1 MVKKNILKKLILIQL
16 CFFSF
21 YSLNQEISSDSTF
34 TNDSL
39 KPLEI
44 KWKNIIQGLDI
55 CETLAPRKSNIN
67 DSKITILR
75 INPEF
80 FDFHLLMATEKY
92 KKPLDAKSWADSFN
106 LNIVINAGMYD
117 LSRKMYSKGYL
128 QGEKHANQSEIHSN
142 YKTIIAF
149 NPKDSLEKKFTVCDL
164 ECDSFQEIKNKY
176 SCLAQGLRMLD
187 CNSNPIGWNK
197 RKQYCSQLIT
207 TIDDLGNVYL
217 IFVRS
222 PYLHNEM
229 ITYMREMKLNLYNA
243 IYMEGGPQTSLYVD
257 IQKDGKE
264 LFHLEK
270 IGSYVSETYPND
282 KNDHFWKLPNVIGM
296 SVKN

>member
-1 MVKKNILKKLILIQL
+1 MQKIILFLTL
-16 CFFSF
+16 F
-21 YSLNQEISSDSTF
+21 YSLSACSQEPAKDSIVQK
-34 TNDSL
+34 DSI

-44 KWKNIIQGLDI
+44 KWQNIIPGLEF
-55 CETLAPRKSNIN
+55 CETMAPRKSEIN
-67 DSKITILR
+67 DSKITILKL
-75 INPEF
+75 NPKF
-80 FDFHLLMATEKY
+80 FDFHLLMATEQT
-92 KKPLDAKSWADSFN
+92 KKPLDAKEWADSFD
-106 LNIVINAGMYD
+106 LDIVINAGMYD
-117 LSRKMYSKGYL
+117 LTKKMYSKGFL
-128 QGEKHANQSEIHSN
+128 KGEKHTNRADIHPN
-142 YKTIIAF
+142 YKTMIAF
-149 NPKDSLEKKFTVCDL
+149 NPKDSLENPFTVCDL
-164 ECDSFQEIKNKY
+164 DCDSFASVKNKY
-176 SCLAQGLRMLD
+176 NCLAQGLRMLD
-187 CNSNPIGWNK
+187 CNSEPIGWNK

-229 ITYMREMKLNLYNA
+229 IAYMREMKLNLYNA

-264 LFHLEK
+264 LFHMEK

-296 SVKN
+296 KVKK